1 MSIFKVDI
9 QIPLFRDER
18 TPEFQEASLEESS
31 SPPTIHMDAMA
42 FGMGCCC
49 LQVTFQV
56 CLSWTFVLL
65 LLLLLL
71 LDGLLLSAGHVS
83 GVFIVDVRD
92 VVVVV
97 VVLFDQRA

>member
-1 MSIFKVDI
+1 
-9 QIPLFRDER
+9 
-18 TPEFQEASLEESS
+18 
-31 SPPTIHMDAMA
+31 
-42 FGMGCCC
+42 MGCCC

-56 CLSWTFVLL
+56 CLSLTFVL